1 MPAAADF
8 DKFRARF
15 PTVQTKL
22 YLNSGSYGLLAD
34 NVRAAMIA
42 YLDDRTAHGADWG
55 GWVGI
60 EGQIRDRVAALL
72 GAQPDE
78 VAVTASASAGINAVA
93 SSIDFGA
100 RPKVVVSNYEFPT
113 SAQIWHAQEKRGAR
127 VVHVA
132 ETADRRIPLAHFDA
146 AIDDKTAIVALSH
159 VCYRHGAKL
168 PAAEIR
174 EIARMAHE
182 RGALVILD
190 CYQSAGSERIDVRS
204 LDIDFCV
211 GGMLKYLLGSAGCG
225 YLWARATRTA
235 PLVPGV
241 SGWFAQANI
250 HAMDI
255 FANDPSP
262 TARRFQA
269 GTPPVPSL
277 YTARA
282 GLDLILETGID
293 AVEARVRGLTRY
305 ALDRLREAGIAI
317 ATPDDD
323 AARGPMIAI
332 PARDDNA
339 LVSWLAER
347 DIVVSCRDGNIRA
360 GFHAYNTEAEIDRFV
375 AALTESGLCRRRDA
389 LDAE

>member
-1 MPAAADF
+1 MPAAEF
-8 DKFRARF
+8 RRFRAQF

-34 NVRAAMIA
+34 SVRAAMIA
-42 YLDDRTAHGADWG
+42 YLDGRTACGADWDS
-55 GWVGI
+55 WVGI
-60 EGQIRDRVAALL
+60 EGEVRERVATLL

-93 SSIDFGA
+93 SSLQFGT

-127 VVHVA
+127 IVHVS
-132 ETADRRIPLAHFDA
+132 ETANRRIPLAHFDA
-146 AIDDKTAIVALSH
+146 AIDDTTAIVALSH

-168 PAAEIR
+168 PAAEIK
-174 EIARMAHE
+174 EIARIAHD

-190 CYQSAGSERIDVRS
+190 CYQSAGSERIDVPS

-211 GGMLKYLLGSAGCG
+211 GGMLKYLLGSAGSG
-225 YLWARATRTA
+225 YLWARAARTA
-235 PLVPGV
+235 RLVPGI
-241 SGWFAQANI
+241 SGWFAQADI
-250 HAMDI
+250 HAMNI

-269 GTPPVPSL
+269 GTPPVPCL
-277 YTARA
+277 YSARA
-282 GLDLILETGID
+282 GLDLVLEAGID
-293 AVEARVRGLTRY
+293 AIEARIRELTRY
-305 ALDRLREAGIAI
+305 ALDRLKDADIAV

-332 PARDDNA
+332 PARDEYA
-339 LVSWLAER
+339 LVGWLAAR

-375 AALTESGLCRRRDA
+375 AALVESGLCRARDA
-389 LDAE
+389 LASV

>member
-8 DKFRARF
+8 RKFREQF
-15 PTVQTKL
+15 PTAQTKL

-34 NVRAAMIA
+34 DVRAAMIA
-42 YLDDRTAHGADWG
+42 YLDDRTARGADWG
-55 GWVGI
+55 GWVEI
-60 EGQIRDRVAALL
+60 EGQVRDHVATLL
-72 GAQPDE
+72 GTQPDE
-78 VAVTASASAGINAVA
+78 VAVTASASAGINALA
-93 SSIDFGA
+93 SSIDFDA

-127 VVHVA
+127 VIHVA
-132 ETADRRIPLAHFDA
+132 EAADRRIPLAHFDA
-146 AIDDKTAIVALSH
+146 AIDGETAIVALSH
-159 VCYRHGAKL
+159 VCYRHGGKL

-174 EIARMAHE
+174 EIARMAHD
-182 RGALVILD
+182 RGALVVLD

-211 GGMLKYLLGSAGCG
+211 GGMLKYLLGSAGSG
-225 YLWARATRTA
+225 FLWARPARTG
-235 PLVPGV
+235 LLIPGV
-241 SGWFAQANI
+241 SGWFAQADI

-282 GLDLILETGID
+282 GLDLILKTGID
-293 AVEARVRGLTRY
+293 AIEIRIRELTRR
-305 ALDRLREAGIAI
+305 ALDRIKEAGIAV
-317 ATPDDD
+317 ATPNDD
-323 AARGPMIAI
+323 AARGPLIAI

-339 LVSWLAER
+339 LVGWLAER

-360 GFHAYNTEAEIDRFV
+360 GFHAYNTEAEVDRFV
-375 AALTESGLCRRRDA
+375 AALVESGLCRARDTLA
-389 LDAE
+389 AE